1 MLLVQFRVL
10 PCTFHHA
17 AVFLN
22 GIAAWQTHGAATQE
36 RRCKA
41 FRLVSQ
47 KQNQIS
53 CNSRV
58 LYSKCF
64 LLLRFVL
71 SDVISVGQRITW
83 PAAKANTKT
92 KTRLKFIAVKSPRAP
107 RVIHQTHTQ
116 RGHSTRLIRNPKWKQ
131 LIKVGGSRAGQGA
144 DKAITHCALHAH
156 THHGA
161 HMVHLAFAFASSE
174 MLSSPSQVTLPQLP
188 TNELTKRS
196 QVAKSASQSLLLET
210 NLILITHRTP
220 FKTPD

>member
-1 MLLVQFRVL
+1 MDDSKRQVTVGCDWRIESNLEISMSDDAHAQTADFEFDSDWGSRLACSMLLVQFRVL
-10 PCTFHHA
+10 PCTFHHAA

-92 KTRLKFIAVKSPRAP
+92 KTRLKFIAVKPPELRGLSPK
-107 RVIHQTHTQ
+107 
-116 RGHSTRLIRNPKWKQ
+116 LIRS
-131 LIKVGGSRAGQGA
+131 V
-144 DKAITHCALHAH
+144 AIRL
-156 THHGA
+156 
-161 HMVHLAFAFASSE
+161 V
-174 MLSSPSQVTLPQLP
+174 
-188 TNELTKRS
+188 
-196 QVAKSASQSLLLET
+196 
-210 NLILITHRTP
+210 
-220 FKTPD
+220 

>member
-1 MLLVQFRVL
+1 MADRIESRDLDERRCTCSDCRLRVRLRLGLKTRVLLCASCSMLLVQFRVL
-10 PCTFHHA
+10 PCTFHHAAAAA

-64 LLLRFVL
+64 LSLRFVL

-92 KTRLKFIAVKSPRAP
+92 KTRLKFIAVKPPELRGLSPK
-107 RVIHQTHTQ
+107 
-116 RGHSTRLIRNPKWKQ
+116 LIRS
-131 LIKVGGSRAGQGA
+131 V
-144 DKAITHCALHAH
+144 AIRL
-156 THHGA
+156 
-161 HMVHLAFAFASSE
+161 V
-174 MLSSPSQVTLPQLP
+174 
-188 TNELTKRS
+188 
-196 QVAKSASQSLLLET
+196 
-210 NLILITHRTP
+210 
-220 FKTPD
+220 

>member
-1 MLLVQFRVL
+1 MDDSKRQVTVGCDWRIESNLEISMSDDAHAQTADFEFDSDWGSRLACSMLLVQFRVL
-10 PCTFHHA
+10 PCTFHHAA

-64 LLLRFVL
+64 LSLRFVL

-92 KTRLKFIAVKSPRAP
+92 KTRLKFIAVKPLPELRGLSPK
-107 RVIHQTHTQ
+107 
-116 RGHSTRLIRNPKWKQ
+116 LIRS
-131 LIKVGGSRAGQGA
+131 V
-144 DKAITHCALHAH
+144 AIRL
-156 THHGA
+156 
-161 HMVHLAFAFASSE
+161 V
-174 MLSSPSQVTLPQLP
+174 
-188 TNELTKRS
+188 
-196 QVAKSASQSLLLET
+196 
-210 NLILITHRTP
+210 
-220 FKTPD
+220 